1 MGSTMFKG
9 FKKNTAAFHDIVMKQ
24 LKNKK
29 NGVYTANK
37 TKLIMILT
45 VFLLASILFPNAFAH
60 VPIQGEGYGIA
71 DAVFIDDPLK
81 SWVIYTEYSDNRPL
95 YYAFNLSINDQLRA
109 GLLTVDQ
116 DFIPDLTILGPG
128 LPLDFG
134 EDFHDEF
141 EIPEGYGLI
150 HIHGERQTT
159 KEYEP
164 FTPSS
169 YYHVIDVSITV
180 NQSATYFLI
189 IDAAT
194 GSGKVGVVL
203 GYVESFTPLE
213 WLKVPFDVA
222 FVHHW
227 EGQDY
232 LFILLPMIII
242 VFGGLLLNG
251 YYFKLNLNTSQFLA
265 FTGSLMY
272 FGSAAIIFHQ
282 MIIALIGANYSSL
295 VIVTPLFIILPVVLG
310 YSILRKALQNNL
322 SKGQKFRLVLYS
334 GLGIILWAG
343 YIIGPLLVLI
353 SLIFSKS

>member
-1 MGSTMFKG
+1 M
-9 FKKNTAAFHDIVMKQ
+9 IVAV
-24 LKNKK
+24 LLFI
-29 NGVYTANK
+29 AI
-37 TKLIMILT
+37 LIPSAI
-45 VFLLASILFPNAFAH
+45 AH
-60 VPIQGEGYGIA
+60 VPLQGEGYGIA

-81 SWVIYTEYSDNRPL
+81 SWVIYTEYSDNRAL
-95 YYAFNLSINDQLRA
+95 YYAFNLSKNDELRA
-109 GLLTVDQ
+109 GLLTVDH

-134 EDFHDEF
+134 EHFHDEF

-150 HIHGERQTT
+150 HIHGEQQAA

-169 YYHVIDVSITV
+169 YYHVIDVSTTV
-180 NQSATYFLI
+180 NQSATYYLI
-189 IDAAT
+189 IDSAT

-203 GYVESFTPLE
+203 GYVESFTPIE

-251 YYFKLNLNTSQFLA
+251 YYLKRKLNTSQLLA

-272 FGSAAIIFHQ
+272 FGSAGIILHQ
-282 MIIALIGANYSSL
+282 MIIGLIGATFSSL
-295 VIVTPLFIILPVVLG
+295 VFVTPIFIILPAVLG
-310 YSILRKALQNNL
+310 YSILKKALCNTL
-322 SKGQKFRLVLYS
+322 SKGQKLRLAIYS
-334 GLGIILWAG
+334 GLGIVLWAG
-343 YIIGPLLVLI
+343 YIIGPLLVLF
-353 SLIFSKS
+353 SLVASK

>member
-1 MGSTMFKG
+1 L
-9 FKKNTAAFHDIVMKQ
+9 IVTT
-24 LKNKK
+24 LFL
-29 NGVYTANK
+29 AS
-37 TKLIMILT
+37 
-45 VFLLASILFPNAFAH
+45 FLLPSAFAH

-71 DAVFIDDPLK
+71 DAVFIDNPLK
-81 SWVIYTEYSDNRPL
+81 SWVIYTEYKDNRPL
-95 YYAFNLSINDQLRA
+95 YYAFNLSMNDQLRA

-134 EDFHDEF
+134 EHFHDEF
-141 EIPEGYGLI
+141 EIPDGYGLI
-150 HIHGERQTT
+150 HIHGERQTA

-180 NQSATYFLI
+180 NQSATYYLI
-189 IDAAT
+189 IDSAT

-203 GYVESFTPLE
+203 GYVEYFTPLE
-213 WLKVPFDVA
+213 WVKVPFDVA

-232 LFILLPMIII
+232 LFILLPMIVI

-251 YYFKLNLNTSQFLA
+251 YYFKRNLTTSQLLA

-272 FGSAAIIFHQ
+272 FGSAGIIFHQ
-282 MIIALIGANYSSL
+282 MIIGLIGATYSSL
-295 VIVTPLFIILPVVLG
+295 VFVTPIFIILPAVLG
-310 YSILRKALQNNL
+310 YSILRKVFQINL
-322 SKGQKFRLVLYS
+322 TTGQKLRLVIYS
-334 GLGIILWAG
+334 GLGIVLWAG
-343 YIIGPLLVLI
+343 YIIGPLLVLF
-353 SLIFSKS
+353 SLVASNFSMKAS

>member
-1 MGSTMFKG
+1 MRSR
-9 FKKNTAAFHDIVMKQ
+9 ASIR
-24 LKNKK
+24 
-29 NGVYTANK
+29 
-37 TKLIMILT
+37 KLVMILQVLIFT
-45 VFLLASILFPNAFAH
+45 SILLPNVFAH
-60 VPIQGEGYGIA
+60 VPLQGEGYGIA

-81 SWVIYTEYSDNRPL
+81 SWVIYTEYKDNRPL

-134 EDFHDEF
+134 EHFHDEF
-141 EIPEGYGLI
+141 EIPDGYGLI
-150 HIHGERQTT
+150 HIHGERQEA

-169 YYHVIDVSITV
+169 YYHVLDASITV

-189 IDAAT
+189 VDSAT

-203 GYVESFTPLE
+203 GYLESFTPIE
-213 WLKVPFDVA
+213 WLRVPFDVT

-232 LFILLPMIII
+232 LVILLPMMVI

-251 YYFKLNLNTSQFLA
+251 YYFKPNLNTSQFLA
-265 FTGSLMY
+265 FTGSLLY
-272 FGSAAIIFHQ
+272 FGSAGIILHQ
-282 MIIALIGANYSSL
+282 MIIGLIGATYNSL
-295 VIVTPLFIILPVVLG
+295 VFVTLIFIILPVVLG
-310 YSILRKALQNNL
+310 YSILRKVFQTNL
-322 SKGQKFRLVLYS
+322 SKGQKLRLVIYS
-334 GLGIILWAG
+334 GLGIALWAG
-343 YIIGPLLVLI
+343 YLIAPLLVLV
-353 SLIFSKS
+353 SLVASK